1 MMRFVREVQIMYIN
15 LQAEGEGVRM
25 KIMVVQYL
33 NVKKW
38 ENIMKEREWP
48 IVSNIAGMLTWT
60 ENF

>member
-1 MMRFVREVQIMYIN
+1 MMRFVREVQIMYIS

-48 IVSNIAGMLTWT
+48 IVSNIASMLTWT

>member
-60 ENF
+60 EKI